1 LSRGFEPHPP
11 HDHQVPRDGSDLQ
24 SIDERIQDTV
34 EDREPTVR
42 SRELGAGLRRVMEGC
57 GFHASGIAR
66 ELAWSPSRVSRIL
79 SGKRGGSSHD
89 VAAFIAVCGVR
100 GPERE
105 RLMAL
110 SLDHGPN
117 WVVHHDPAVPRRS
130 PILADHER
138 HAISIGAYHAG
149 VIPDLLQTPAYASA
163 VLEVNPIVPKWDVPD
178 RVAALAER
186 QLVLDHGNPPDCDFV
201 IHESAL
207 NTSVGGVAV
216 MSEQLHALLRWSVR
230 PTISIRIVPQN
241 AGVHAGIA
249 GAFSLLNVRDFKR
262 IVIIE
267 TVIASHFIETPA
279 EVSAYQTLLRHL
291 GTVTLDEHYS
301 RKLIAKVATSLS
313 VP

>member
-1 LSRGFEPHPP
+1 M
-11 HDHQVPRDGSDLQ
+11 
-24 SIDERIQDTV
+24 ERTQDIV

-42 SRELGAGLRRVMEGC
+42 SRELGEGLRRAMELR
-57 GFHASGIAR
+57 GFHSSGIAR
-66 ELAWSPSRVSRIL
+66 ELVWSPSRVSRIL

-100 GPERE
+100 GAERE

-117 WVVHHDPAVPRRS
+117 WVVHHDPDAPRRS
-130 PILADHER
+130 STLAVHER
-138 HAISIGAYHAG
+138 HAISIGAYRPGA
-149 VIPDLLQTPAYASA
+149 IPDLLQTTAYTSA
-163 VLEVNPIVPKWDVPD
+163 LLEANPLVPKWDIPE
-178 RVAALAER
+178 RVAALVER
-186 QLVLDHGNPPDCDFV
+186 QRVLELGHVPDCDFV
-201 IHESAL
+201 VHESVL
-207 NTSVGGVAV
+207 DTSVGGPTV

-230 PTISIRIVPQN
+230 PTISIQVVPQN
-241 AGVHAGIA
+241 AGGHAGMA

-267 TVIASHFIETPA
+267 TDTASHFVETPA

-291 GTVTLDEHYS
+291 GTVALDEHHS
-301 RKLIAKVATSLS
+301 RKLIAKVATARS